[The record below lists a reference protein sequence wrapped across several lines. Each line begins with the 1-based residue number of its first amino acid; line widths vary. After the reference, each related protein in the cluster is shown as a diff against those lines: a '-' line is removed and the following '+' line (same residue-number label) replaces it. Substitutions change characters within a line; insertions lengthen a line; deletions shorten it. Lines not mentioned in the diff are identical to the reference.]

1 MCLETSSLPLWSDAA
16 LLLHIIHSERVN
28 GRVVAEV
35 GAHSAEVKSGPAARH
50 TDPLGALFVLKRAAM
65 LTARVKDFSMAALLF
80 FFFPSSS
87 LLTSYQNPQN
97 VLETRVEGHYDLTYE
112 LCTGRGFYH

>member
-50 TDPLGALFVLKRAAM
+50 TDPFGALFVLKRAAM
-65 LTARVKDFSMAALLF
+65 LTARVKDFSMAALHF
-80 FFFPSSS
+80 TS